1 MIKKFFGFTIGEVL
15 IALGVIGIIAMLTI
29 PQIIN
34 GRQATEAKSA
44 FNTAYSIISNTITE
58 MDANNVS
65 IRPESYDTA
74 LDFLN
79 EIVKYQK
86 VAKKCISNVGAGS
99 ICYLSTNYKN
109 LDGANMDIITTSRSY
124 VLNNG
129 MLIAIKKG
137 TTKNGENISTPILI
151 AVDING
157 KMNPPNR
164 MGFDFFIFELTSDEG
179 LMPSGGDATTYKTA
193 TSGTPSDSDCNITAL
208 TGSGAT
214 CAARAL
220 AEESYFTTIY
230 KNH

>member
-1 MIKKFFGFTIGEVL
+1 MIRKIFGFTIGEVL

-65 IRPESYDTA
+65 ILPTSYTSTQNSFSD
-74 LDFLN
+74 
-79 EIVKYQK
+79 EIIKYQK
-86 VAKKCISNVGAGS
+86 VVEKCNPQDSS
-99 ICYLSTNYKN
+99 ICYTSSEYKQLN
-109 LDGANMDIITTSRSY
+109 GNAMNINFSKSY

-129 MLIAIKKG
+129 MLIAIQNESG
-137 TTKNGENISTPILI
+137 TTNKNGKEIPKPIFI

-164 MGFDFFIFELTSDEG
+164 MGIDFFIFELTSEG
-179 LMPSGGDATTYKTA
+179 LMPSGGAGTFYETP
-193 TSGTPSDSDCNITAL
+193 TSGTPTDSDCNITAM
-208 TGSGAT
+208 TGSGKT

-220 AEESYFTTIY
+220 AEESYFVTIH